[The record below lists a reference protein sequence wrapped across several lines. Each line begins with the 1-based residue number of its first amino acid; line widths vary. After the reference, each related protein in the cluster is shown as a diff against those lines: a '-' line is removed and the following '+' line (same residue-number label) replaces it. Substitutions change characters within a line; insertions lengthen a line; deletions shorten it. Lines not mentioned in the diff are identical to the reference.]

1 MAQVEQVL
9 RKIIE
14 FHDFNSNEGFSCLIP
29 DKDPYPSNEGL
40 LLWFSSKTRIETKV
54 QLFHSPAR
62 IRRMEDMLNLP
73 EKEYSEVFAG
83 HVEDFL
89 NSLREI
95 GFENIGKGVDLFGMG
110 KVSNVKANF
119 EMFENNPDMLRK
131 FEQITLNNPI
141 VKFAED
147 QGYFKCANKD
157 TLAYD
162 EFFGAESM
170 DSAPK
175 SSRKESA
182 AKRTAAKGKK
192 KEAVSSAKAKKPAKA
207 TKVAEKAKSSPPAA
221 AATATKAKTKAKA
234 KKGKATADESSSIK
248 DKLRST
254 AQKKKAAPPEGSERQ
269 KLWAKQVENLYKKI
283 QNWVGSYIK
292 NGQLAVNFH
301 QVELAD
307 ETGKLYKMDCLE
319 LDAGYSQWIFQP
331 MEMNVLGTVG
341 RIDLYWPD
349 GQLPKITLL
358 LLSVV
363 RNKPFWELWRGV
375 EDRQSFDK
383 DSFDSLLHD
392 WLG

>member
-73 EKEYSEVFAG
+73 EKEYSEIFAG

-221 AATATKAKTKAKA
+221 APKAKTKAKA
-234 KKGKATADESSSIK
+234 KAKKGKAIADESLSTKINSAVPPRK
-248 DKLRST
+248 RRPPRRKGVNGKNFGPSKLRICIRRFKT
-254 AQKKKAAPPEGSERQ
+254 GSGVTSRT
-269 KLWAKQVENLYKKI
+269 
-283 QNWVGSYIK
+283 
-292 NGQLAVNFH
+292 VN
-301 QVELAD
+301 
-307 ETGKLYKMDCLE
+307 
-319 LDAGYSQWIFQP
+319 
-331 MEMNVLGTVG
+331 
-341 RIDLYWPD
+341 
-349 GQLPKITLL
+349 
-358 LLSVV
+358 
-363 RNKPFWELWRGV
+363 
-375 EDRQSFDK
+375 
-383 DSFDSLLHD
+383 SL
-392 WLG
+392 

>member
-1 MAQVEQVL
+1 L
-9 RKIIE
+9 
-14 FHDFNSNEGFSCLIP
+14 
-29 DKDPYPSNEGL
+29 
-40 LLWFSSKTRIETKV
+40 
-54 QLFHSPAR
+54 
-62 IRRMEDMLNLP
+62 
-73 EKEYSEVFAG
+73 
-83 HVEDFL
+83 
-89 NSLREI
+89 
-95 GFENIGKGVDLFGMG
+95 
-110 KVSNVKANF
+110 
-119 EMFENNPDMLRK
+119 
-131 FEQITLNNPI
+131 
-141 VKFAED
+141 
-147 QGYFKCANKD
+147 
-157 TLAYD
+157 
-162 EFFGAESM
+162 
-170 DSAPK
+170 
-175 SSRKESA
+175 
-182 AKRTAAKGKK
+182 
-192 KEAVSSAKAKKPAKA
+192 
-207 TKVAEKAKSSPPAA
+207 
-221 AATATKAKTKAKA
+221 
-234 KKGKATADESSSIK
+234 SIK

>member
-1 MAQVEQVL
+1 MAQIEQAL

-62 IRRMEDMLNLP
+62 IRRMEDMLNLT
-73 EKEYSEVFAG
+73 EEEYTKHFAEA
-83 HVEDFL
+83 VEDFL
-89 NSLREI
+89 NSLKEI

-119 EMFENNPDMLRK
+119 EMFENNPEMLRK
-131 FEQITLNNPI
+131 FEQLTLNNPI

-162 EFFGAESM
+162 ELFSM
-170 DSAPK
+170 ENVDSNPK

-192 KEAVSSAKAKKPAKA
+192 KEEVSAAKAKKPAK
-207 TKVAEKAKSSPPAA
+207 TDKVSNKAKGSAP
-221 AATATKAKTKAKA
+221 TTKAKTKVKKAKA
-234 KKGKATADESSSIK
+234 TVDDSLSLK
-248 DKLRST
+248 DKLHNT
-254 AQKKKAAPPEGSERQ
+254 AQKKKAPPPEGSERQ

-363 RNKPFWELWRGV
+363 RNKPFWELWRSV

-383 DSFDSLLHD
+383 DSFDSLLHE